1 MPLYFS
7 FILPPPYI
15 MKQKQILIW
24 RNDLKVRKGKFAAQL
39 AHASLKATL
48 DNLEHPNVK
57 QWLSEA
63 FTKIVVRVENEE
75 ELFEVLSNAK
85 AAGLISALITDSG
98 LTEFNGVPTNTC
110 IAVGPAT
117 QEELEPIT
125 GHLKLL

>member
-1 MPLYFS
+1 
-7 FILPPPYI
+7 

-57 QWLSEA
+57 QWLNEA

-75 ELFEVLSNAK
+75 ELFEVLNNAK

-98 LTEFNGVPTNTC
+98 LTEFNGVSTNTC

-117 QEELEPIT
+117 QEELEPVT

>member
-1 MPLYFS
+1 
-7 FILPPPYI
+7 

-57 QWLSEA
+57 QWLNES

-75 ELFEVLSNAK
+75 ELFEVLNNAK

-98 LTEFNGVPTNTC
+98 LTEFNGVLTNTC
-110 IAVGPAT
+110 IAVGPGT

>member
-1 MPLYFS
+1 MPPF
-7 FILPPPYI
+7 FIYTPYI

-57 QWLSEA
+57 QWLDEL
-63 FTKIVVRVENEE
+63 FTKIVVRVESEE
-75 ELFEVLSNAK
+75 ELFEVLNNAK
-85 AAGLISALITDSG
+85 AAGLITALITDSG

-117 QEELEPIT
+117 QEELESIT
-125 GHLKLL
+125 GHLSLL